1 MITRYDNIN
10 NKSSSIA
17 TFRDIASLNIN
28 SNIYINIDLDLRQP
42 TPNFRSMLNF
52 WFTPTNAK
60 FQTQNNS
67 CQILDADQELTDLRQ
82 AFRIYVWS
90 ITPTNTWN
98 HGPKQPMNPHKLS
111 QFSRIDCEKWK
122 YFQNLIFLPTFLK
135 TKN

>member
-1 MITRYDNIN
+1 MITRYGNVN

-98 HGPKQPMNPHKLS
+98 HGPKQPMNPHN
-111 QFSRIDCEKWK
+111 SRILAKSKIKWK
-122 YFQNLIFLPTFLK
+122 YFQTLIFLPTFLK